1 MEKQQNMEYLTN
13 EQERRCDMDDGMNK
27 FLEAVEQFCETIYQ
41 STEILLANPLDLIE
55 LDLSSIPCNCYFI
68 SDSHV
73 EKGTMLKIEDSPL
86 KRDLYKFIEDFPDR
100 VFRGKKW

>member
-1 MEKQQNMEYLTN
+1 
-13 EQERRCDMDDGMNK
+13 MDDGMNK
-27 FLEAVEQFCETIYQ
+27 LLEAVEQFCETIYQ
-41 STEILLANPLDLIE
+41 STEILLANPLDVIA
-55 LDLSSIPCNCYFI
+55 LDLSDIPCNCYFI

-73 EKGTMLKIEDSPL
+73 ERGTMLKIEDSPL